1 MSSDSSLWYR
11 VGYAMEQARQL
22 PSTGRRGLAGL
33 RERAADDPVEERGRG
48 GVGGAS
54 EADRSGE
61 GAGRREGASR
71 LPLDD
76 AVATGAVAVAARL
89 LDRWRPGGATG
100 LGGILWA
107 GAAGAAATLLL
118 ELAAPLLS
126 SDGAEPALDASTPER
141 LLTGSAQGMVYGA
154 VLEPW
159 LPGPPVLKGVL
170 FGSAEFLLHP
180 SGGATRVLGS
190 RSPLGRVPMV
200 LTLLEQ
206 LEARDRSFL
215 EHVAFGAA
223 VGVLYGSRS
232 SSGTVEVEEA

>member
-11 VGYAMEQARQL
+11 VGYALEQARQL
-22 PSTGRRGLAGL
+22 PSTGGRTLAGL
-33 RERAADDPVEERGRG
+33 RERAAGDPGQASRG
-48 GVGGAS
+48 GREGRAP
-54 EADRSGE
+54 EADRGGDGPGPAE
-61 GAGRREGASR
+61 RTRR

-76 AVATGAVAVAARL
+76 AVATGAIAVASRL
-89 LDRWRPGGATG
+89 LDRWKPRGTAG
-100 LGGILWA
+100 LGGIVWA
-107 GAAGAAATLLL
+107 GAAGAAATLLV
-118 ELAAPLLS
+118 ELARPLLS
-126 SDGAEPALDASTPER
+126 SDGSEPALGARTPER
-141 LLTGSAQGMVYGA
+141 LLGGAAQGMVYGA

-159 LPGPPVLKGVL
+159 LPGPPVLKGAL
-170 FGSAEFLLHP
+170 FGSVEFVLHP
-180 SGGATRVLGS
+180 SGGATGLLGS

-232 SSGTVEVEEA
+232 SNGTVEEEA